1 VSEPVNHLLFV
12 DDDRHVLDGLMR
24 LLRRRRGWKLTF
36 AASGE
41 AALQVLA
48 EQPIDVVVTDM
59 RMPGMDGAELL
70 TLVQAQYPHVARV
83 VLSGHTEDDAAIR
96 SLTVAHQFLAKPCDT
111 GMLTATLERLTAVPT
126 ADRARRVRVAGV
138 RVLPT
143 PAASH
148 DALMALLHAAAPSA
162 EPIARVVER
171 DVALSARLLHAVSSP
186 FFGHSGRYPS
196 IGDAVVK
203 LGTTLLRELA
213 RCGALCR
220 RVDGSEATRLERA
233 NARAVGLGAA
243 AAERVPERRADAYAA
258 GLLHDIGPWVDD
270 DASAGRELLS
280 LWGLPELIVD
290 AEVAGASASDL
301 AVRAAVVA
309 AAAAAPH
316 AIDAAAADAARV
328 AS

>member
-1 VSEPVNHLLFV
+1 MSHLLFV

-36 AASGE
+36 AGSGE

-48 EQPIDVVVTDM
+48 EQEIDVVVTDM

-70 TLVQAQYPHVARV
+70 TEVQRQHPHVARV

-111 GMLTATLERLTAVPT
+111 MMLTATLERMTAAT
-126 ADRARRVRVAGV
+126 TTDRARRERVAGV

-148 DALMALLHAAAPSA
+148 DELMALLHAAASA

-186 FFGHSGRYPS
+186 FFGHSGRHPS
-196 IGDAVVK
+196 IGDAVIK

-213 RCGALCR
+213 RVGALCR
-220 RVDGSEATRLERA
+220 RVDGSEAARLERA
-233 NARAVGLGAA
+233 NARAVGLGTA

-258 GLLHDIGPWVDD
+258 GLLHDIGPWVGD
-270 DASAGRELLS
+270 DAGAGRELLS

-290 AEVAGASASDL
+290 AEVPGASASDV

-309 AAAAAPH
+309 AAAAAAH
-316 AIDAAAADAARV
+316 AIEPAPSSDARV